1 MFGTLQ
7 RSAAAIAL
15 FPEPANRWLDERLW
29 IALLLIGVLC
39 GAQAAGRLVR
49 LSLSVCA
56 HLDRAKKIIDLK
68 APSSLQAWQRFG

>member
-29 IALLLIGVLC
+29 IALFLIGVLC
-39 GAQAAGRLVR
+39 GAQAAGSCSAFFICVR
-49 LSLSVCA
+49 ALGPG
-56 HLDRAKKIIDLK
+56 KKDY
-68 APSSLQAWQRFG
+68 